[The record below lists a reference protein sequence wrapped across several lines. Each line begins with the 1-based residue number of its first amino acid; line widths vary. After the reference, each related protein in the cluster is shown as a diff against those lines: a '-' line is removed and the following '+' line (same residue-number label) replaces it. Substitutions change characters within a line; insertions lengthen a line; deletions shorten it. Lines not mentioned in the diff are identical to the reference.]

1 MNPVGPYNPYAEKQ
15 GLCAI
20 RVFTDARNRGRDDS
34 RTTPG
39 DKLSSNRIRD
49 PFHFH

>member
-20 RVFTDARNRGRDDS
+20 WVFTDGDPLSERDG
-34 RTTPG
+34 PWEFAG
-39 DKLSSNRIRD
+39 GNEYF
-49 PFHFH
+49 PWPW